1 MFSSA
6 VGRASGWLSA
16 REVLSLLL
24 PSLAFWVAVGVLVVR
39 SAGLAEVHGWW
50 AGAGSLPR
58 AFYGAVAAGAVLSFA
73 LVMQQL
79 LTPLTRL
86 FEGYW
91 GRAGSGAS

>member
-6 VGRASGWLSA
+6 IGRASSWLSA

-24 PSLAFWVAVGVLVVR
+24 PSLAFWVAVGVLIVR
-39 SAGLAEVHGWW
+39 SVGVAEVRGWW
-50 AGAGSLPR
+50 AGADSLSR
-58 AFYGAVAAGAVLSFA
+58 ALYGGVAAGVVLSFV

-91 GRAGSGAS
+91 GSSRWGTS